1 MVATSSN
8 DFYELLGISR
18 DADEKTI
25 KSAYKKAARKYHPDN
40 SETGDEETFKKVN
53 EAHEVLSDSN
63 KRTVY
68 DQYGAEGLKAG
79 AGAGGFG
86 GGGFSGAAGFE
97 DLGDIFSSFF
107 GQGFSSGGGR
117 RSSGPRASRG
127 DDHTVE
133 ANLKFLDPLNATK
146 KKIKFNPL
154 VTCGGC
160 DGKGAQKPEDVVT
173 CDTCQGHGQVSTI
186 QNTML
191 GQFRQ
196 TSTCPSCRGTG
207 QKIKNACTECRGKG
221 QKRENKEL
229 EVTVPAGIFDG
240 ATLRLSGVGDAGKN
254 GGPPGDIYL
263 HVNVDESD
271 YFQREDSNVLT
282 EIDIGFAEAA
292 LGGDFDIQ
300 SLEGE
305 EKLKIKAGVQSGEV
319 FTLKDKGFH
328 VLNNVK
334 RRGNYYV
341 KVNVVTPENL
351 SSEEKKLFK
360 DLQELRKSKDVNSRG
375 RV

>member
-8 DFYELLGISR
+8 DYYELLGVSR

-40 SETGDEETFKKVN
+40 SETGDEEIFKKVN
-53 EAHEVLSDSN
+53 EAHEVLSDPN
-63 KRTVY
+63 KKALY
-68 DQYGAEGLKAG
+68 DQYGAEGLKG
-79 AGAGGFG
+79 GAGGFG
-86 GGGFSGAAGFE
+86 GGFGGGFSGAAGFE

-107 GQGFSSGGGR
+107 GQGFGAGGR
-117 RSSGPRASRG
+117 RSSGPRPTRG
-127 DDHTVE
+127 EDHTVE
-133 ANLKFLDPLNATK
+133 VNLKFLDPLSETK

-154 VTCGGC
+154 VTCSSC

-173 CDTCQGHGQVSTI
+173 CDTCQGVGQVSTV
-186 QNTML
+186 QNTLL
-191 GQFRQ
+191 GQIRQ
-196 TSTCPSCRGTG
+196 TTTCPTCRGTG
-207 QKIKNACTECRGKG
+207 QKIKNPCTGCKGKG

-240 ATLRLSGVGDAGKN
+240 ATLRLGGVGDAGKN

-263 HVNVDESD
+263 YINVDASD
-271 YFQREDSNVLT
+271 YFKREDADVLT

-292 LGGDFDIQ
+292 LGGEFDIK
-300 SLEGE
+300 SLEGT
-305 EKLKIKAGVQSGEV
+305 EKLKIKPGVQSAEV
-319 FTLKDKGFH
+319 FTIKNKGFP
-328 VLNNVK
+328 VLNNAN

-341 KVNVVTPENL
+341 KVNVVTPKNL
-351 SSEEKKLFK
+351 NGEEKKLFK
-360 DLQELRKSKDVNSRG
+360 ELQKLRNNKDI